1 MTSSVALIN
10 NSNLYS
16 KRIFVISNVRELI
29 LIGSYVSDTLV
40 NKLLHE
46 LAYLIL
52 TIVVKIYGIIALI
65 QKEIPEL
72 NLKKLHPRDVN

>member
-1 MTSSVALIN
+1 MSSRNGLLSMTSSMALIH

-16 KRIFVISNVRELI
+16 KSIFVISNVRELT

-46 LAYLIL
+46 LAYFS
-52 TIVVKIYGIIALI
+52 
-65 QKEIPEL
+65 P
-72 NLKKLHPRDVN
+72 